1 MTYNQIRDRSLKLIN
16 QYSIAG
22 DQIASTYNN
31 QQDYLYRIP
40 SLVNDAMLAIS
51 TSTRLLRSWVRAD
64 DLSYDTLADQRIY
77 DMPDDFWQFESGG
90 FRGISPE
97 GKIRKYTDY
106 QFIGGKQVMIPEA
119 EANNLLL
126 VEYCRRP
133 ERLPDEPDGKEEL
146 DVPEEAQAAIPYYVA
161 AHLVMQDDSFQYA
174 SLYNEWETKL
184 DRLGE
189 LTRTELPE
197 VDDQY
202 ASFFEGS
209 EAL

>member
-51 TSTRLLRSWVRAD
+51 TSTRLLRCWVAAE
-64 DLSYDTLADQRIY
+64 DLSYEVLANQRIY
-77 DMPDDFWQFESGG
+77 DMPMDFWQFESGG
-90 FRGISPE
+90 FRGIGRDGTVE
-97 GKIRKYTDY
+97 KYTNY
-106 QFIGGKQVMIPEA
+106 QFIGDRQIMIPNADA
-119 EANNLLL
+119 ENLLL

-133 ERLPDEPDGKEEL
+133 ELLPEDPDGKEEL

-184 DRLGE
+184 DRLSE

-202 ASFFEGS
+202 MGFYEGS
-209 EAL
+209 ESI